1 MLIKPMS
8 ATAMKINLRVT
19 TPRKPKTDNVNADKR
34 NEAEA
39 GDRNEDNDTVDIR
52 HDFTDWSG
60 TSPLLWE
67 IDFDKAG
74 RIMRHNQEYDKK
86 I

>member
-1 MLIKPMS
+1 MLRNSDEDKS
-8 ATAMKINLRVT
+8 TSDYSEKADERHS
-19 TPRKPKTDNVNADKR
+19 KTDNVNADKR